1 MDTILME
8 YLLYCER
15 HNIRFT
21 VVADCKKLDFMSEE
35 DIYSLFSNLI
45 SNAIEGA
52 QTLVEKEKRVI
63 SLVVREQTG
72 VLSIRLENYFGND
85 LVLKDGIPVTTKQ
98 DTTSHGFGTK
108 SIMLLCEKYGG
119 VLHYDIDGD
128 IFRASAIFPIA

>member
-1 MDTILME
+1 
-8 YLLYCER
+8 
-15 HNIRFT
+15 

-98 DTTSHGFGTK
+98 DTASHGFGTK